1 MIDGTVKEHKNKIDG
16 HRPFNVNKSN
26 RLTIKKGPP
35 RFVLPVVIFSMMVAG
50 SQYLYL
56 NPFFPAY
63 VE

>member
-1 MIDGTVKEHKNKIDG
+1 MIDDVVKEHKNLIDVR
-16 HRPFNVNKSN
+16 RPFNVNKSN
-26 RLTIKKGPP
+26 RSTIKKGPP